1 MLQLRFG
8 SYEDR
13 EEWRKQMLVGIQLCA
28 IGDQASVR
36 SKGWSKQSSFHRG
49 SGGGGGEG
57 PELSEK
63 EGGGRWRGEKEGGGG
78 EENEISG
85 GLKSSAEG
93 TITATKDCGFSC
105 NTSSS
110 VSSLDQVSFS
120 DFLF

>member
-28 IGDQASVR
+28 VGDQASAR
-36 SKGWSKQSSFHRG
+36 SKGWSKQSSFRRG
-49 SGGGGGEG
+49 SGGGGGGGEEG
-57 PELSEK
+57 ELWAVEK
-63 EGGGRWRGEKEGGGG
+63 EGCGG

-110 VSSLDQVSFS
+110 VSGLDEVPVQVCCKR
-120 DFLF
+120 DA